1 MQVKSSQQLAQGRHR
16 GFQIETFGPCIEVAY
31 NVAMEEFVDGHKMSL
46 VPDSDSREL
55 IKLQIRALPEHGTKK
70 TRDRYKI

>member
-46 VPDSDSREL
+46 VPDSDSR
-55 IKLQIRALPEHGTKK
+55 AN
-70 TRDRYKI
+70 

>member
-1 MQVKSSQQLAQGRHR
+1 MQVKSSQQQAQGRHR

-46 VPDSDSREL
+46 VPDSDSRAHRLRRLARSLGRCTE
-55 IKLQIRALPEHGTKK
+55 RAN
-70 TRDRYKI
+70 